1 MLLPY
6 HVEPRLLFGFF
17 WLDRICLLLLMEFVA
32 VVATFHLHLVQQ
44 LHNFWT
50 VVKCRTK
57 IVGVGV
63 EPLSH
68 EPLTEPFS
76 IF

>member
-1 MLLPY
+1 
-6 HVEPRLLFGFF
+6 
-17 WLDRICLLLLMEFVA
+17 MEFVVVVVA
-32 VVATFHLHLVQQ
+32 VATFHLHLVQQ

-63 EPLSH
+63 EPLT
-68 EPLTEPFS
+68 ERLTEPFPFS
-76 IF
+76 ELISTTHKIK